1 MSATEQRR
9 HRRIAAAIVVESA
22 ATRAALL
29 DLQDTL
35 DDRVAVTLQLL
46 ADASAEYE
54 RALHALERIRKCQS
68 VAMCNRVAREFL
80 ESVGR

>member
-1 MSATEQRR
+1 MAQTKLHRQ
-9 HRRIAAAIVVESA
+9 RRIAAAIVIESA
-22 ATRAALL
+22 ATRAVLL

-46 ADASAEYE
+46 ADAAAEYT